1 MFLASQYMENLP
13 FQFVCSVLSLLPL
26 VLCFL
31 YFGGDVLRSAGRKG
45 GTP

>member
-1 MFLASQYMENLP
+1 MENLP

-26 VLCFL
+26 ALCFL

-45 GTP
+45 EAQ